1 MKIIN
6 HMIPIISIILLD
18 NIEWLMD
25 EHMCYANDLTSQKS
39 TI

>member
-1 MKIIN
+1 M
-6 HMIPIISIILLD
+6 LLD

-25 EHMCYANDLTSQKS
+25 EHMSNAMQNDLHKTFQKS